1 MTHESILDLPLNRA
15 DLSRLEELIKPLH
28 QLLDLLERP
37 EDDREGLGDK
47 LLAILTQHQDSL
59 TALAGSVTKLEEQ
72 NTEISETVRS
82 LSSSMTRTENRLNI
96 LWQLLNGPPAA
107 QSED

>member
-1 MTHESILDLPLNRA
+1 M
-15 DLSRLEELIKPLH
+15 H

-47 LLAILTQHQDSL
+47 LLAILSQHQDSL
-59 TALAGSVTKLEEQ
+59 AALTGSVTKLEEQ
-72 NTEISETVRS
+72 NTEILEIVRS
-82 LSSSMTRTENRLNI
+82 LSSSMTRTESRLNI